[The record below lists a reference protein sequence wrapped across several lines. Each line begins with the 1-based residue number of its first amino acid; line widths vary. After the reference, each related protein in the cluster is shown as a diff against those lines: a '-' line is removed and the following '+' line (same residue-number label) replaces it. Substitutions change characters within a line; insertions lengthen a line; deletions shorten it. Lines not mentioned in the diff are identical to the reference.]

1 MTIKLIVGLGN
12 PGAQYDATR
21 HNAGFDYVDQ
31 LARRHGGN
39 FQSQS
44 KYFGEVCDIRLAGD
58 KVLLIKPMTY
68 MNRSGQ
74 AVGALANFYKIQPE
88 EILVVHDEL
97 DIPPGAV
104 KLKKAGG
111 HGGHNGLKDII
122 KALANNKNFYRLRL
136 GVGHPGNAR
145 DVADF
150 VLRKAPVSEQQL
162 TQQAIDAALDQDAL
176 MLENFDKA
184 MSLVNGFK
192 AS

>member
-1 MTIKLIVGLGN
+1 MTIKLVVGLGN

-31 LARRHGGN
+31 LARRHSGN
-39 FQSQS
+39 WQAQG
-44 KYFGEVCDIRLAGD
+44 KYFGDVCDIRIAGER
-58 KVLLIKPMTY
+58 VWLLKPMTY

-74 AVGALANFYKIQPE
+74 AVGALANFYKIEPE
-88 EILVVHDEL
+88 EILVAHDEL

-104 KLKKAGG
+104 KLKKGGG

-122 KALANNKNFYRLRL
+122 KALANNKDFYRLRL
-136 GVGHPGNAR
+136 GIGHPGNAR

-150 VLRKAPVSEQQL
+150 VLRKAPISEQQL

-192 AS
+192 AT